1 MKKVVIF
8 FSQILAAKYFWLGS
22 SLPGNEVGC
31 RIHNFLGQESFSQGQ
46 LQSEVIDVE
55 ELSVHQLESDRGH
68 SGQSSSLLHGMNF
81 TKSGLRPEIARSQS
95 LNQSPIANGYN
106 QWHQSFQARQK
117 ETNLLGVDTAP
128 RGLSVLDSPIGKG
141 PDFQRKNPLRLE
153 STESLKN
160 FDFIGAQQ
168 HISGQP
174 PVQSLPRQQSGMTDM
189 QLLQQHAI
197 MQELLRQQLPKSQFH
212 LSETRQLSSTN
223 QVSTLSRQV
232 PDGVCPVP
240 INGVPVLDA
249 LNSTWQPE
257 HMTPNANW
265 LQHGGSPAMQGSS
278 GSLIVSPE
286 QSQKHLMGLVP
297 QQVDQSFYGISTG
310 SAGGNPYQYSSVQM
324 DKALMQQMPAGSNS
338 FPGNQYAMFSDQV
351 GLQDGTLVSRQGNQD
366 KKAVSTHGLN
376 SLFHS
381 ENLQQMAIQ
390 PKDAVVQESP
400 QRKEHRSPPGTS
412 LQKSAIQASSQ
423 NVATLDPTEEKIL
436 FGSDDSMWDV
446 FGKSTNLG
454 SVLDSTDSLGGFP
467 SLQSGSWSALMQSA
481 VAETSSNDIG
491 VQEEWSGLSLQNCEP
506 PSGSTPASIVNDGN
520 EQQSPWAD
528 DNLHNALTLSSKP
541 LPMSIDANINLDSC
555 NVPAVQQLGAQTA
568 IEQTRRTQNDSPC
581 RFVQQST
588 EERSKWL
595 YQSPLQ
601 KHVAESAQLLG
612 NVAQSLDVQ
621 VSVNSISSPQGIAA
635 YDPRGQTH
643 NKPNSW
649 NFIESALRGGG
660 ATSKGQNT
668 ESLLQPSQNND
679 RRGAMYATGHGSALD
694 RPVPYSNIESPNV
707 NSGLG
712 SPEVNTEGFDQDN
725 VASMT
730 DSRMRRVTK
739 ESSQQLP
746 NGHNLTL
753 WRSVDSKVNSVLSGV
768 SAEYQQNLD
777 KSPQTLDSSGTNYL
791 DKGVSEANMENLNVK
806 ENSNDSSRSN
816 LSQHT
821 STSGIR
827 DNVWLDA
834 NDPLGGGKQKSS
846 IQVSH
851 KPRGTGKFQYHPM
864 GDLDEEMEPSYGT
877 KSVTHMR
884 TTPNVSEGSK
894 VHDQG
899 YFEQSKYTCHAAGE
913 STGTEK
919 SIRVDNVPFKS
930 STPGSAPERSFGGFV
945 PNKTAPISE
954 NMLELLRKADQTRE
968 HVTATHLN
976 SSERNQLSEIPDA
989 ETSDGSVGQFEYN
1002 RPSASQGFG
1011 VELGPPSRRFAI
1023 PDRVMQGVNSLNS
1036 VHYSSEVGRKDHTWL
1051 GSTAS
1056 IQSSSRGASHEV
1068 IRNNVSSVSGPT
1080 SNTGSQYNIQENVSD
1095 GFISDYAYLKSHLQS
1110 QHVIGASR
1118 QVTTDES
1125 VNAPFDGLASHLKLI
1140 DDSSERAQT
1149 IQLGMKSA
1157 HRISKTPPDNNL
1169 SSSESS
1175 FPSSRAGNQNHARDP
1190 GPQFPVLEAMPT
1202 SQPSATAESSQQGAF
1217 TKMLNVWTS
1226 VSSPEHLLGAKFSPA
1241 SQNLLDPHSNSETN
1255 LPGTEKLDDQF
1266 AQAGNS
1272 GQSELPA
1279 GCSKPQ
1285 SFVGEEQPAKSQLVL
1300 HENNVI
1306 QNPASMQRDIE
1317 AFGRSLRPN
1326 NAVHQNYSLLHQV
1339 QALKNTEV
1347 DPSNRSVKRF
1357 KGPPPDSGL
1366 DAQQLSSQ
1374 GAEQVSYGSNSMM
1387 RDALVGHP
1395 LVPSGDSKMLSSFS
1409 KTGDNHETQLS
1420 AKHMLAF
1427 VQNDSQHFSNS
1438 DNSAA
1443 TVCGE
1448 HSKNSPQMV
1457 PSWFDQYGAIQN
1469 GKMLPIYDARKI
1481 AMMNATE
1488 KTFIVGQASDS
1499 LHVHSSEQVNA
1510 AANASPM
1517 DKARKSSNVMPIASE
1532 FISTHS
1538 QPPDV
1543 ANQNLAVRAK
1553 KRKSII
1559 YEFLPWHKEVTRG
1572 SQRPQD
1578 ISVAEVEWAHAANRL
1593 IEKVDEP
1600 EMIEDWWPSVLRS
1613 KRRLVLTTQI
1623 MQQLLHAPPRVFL
1636 SADAIKNYECLT
1648 YFVTRSV
1655 LGDACSTA
1663 YVHESNTVVPPGSG
1677 SIRSEKLREERNQ
1690 SILKAAEEFIV
1701 REKILGNVLQSLDR
1715 RASILDL
1722 RLECQDLEK
1731 VSVINRFAR
1740 FHSQGQAD
1748 GAETSS
1754 SSNAIANPHKFC
1766 QRYVT
1771 ALPIPKNLPDRHT
1784 SENLEVR
1791 LLSFFSRSDPKN
1803 PQTSYWV
1810 EVEARDHG
1818 PAASSEVPRTQN
1830 EVAKEIPQKST
1841 TASPSPPP
1849 GVAKEIPAG
1858 IPANTTIT
1866 NNYFR
1871 ADGQNCGNFLTDRPT
1886 TKVHAAPG
1894 GGSSLDYLFGG
1905 NGK

>member
-1 MKKVVIF
+1 MHVMEFQACKIF
-8 FSQILAAKYFWLGS
+8 NLILIS
-22 SLPGNEVGC
+22 C

-46 LQSEVIDVE
+46 LQSQFE

-128 RGLSVLDSPIGKG
+128 RGLSVLDSPIGNG

-153 STESLKN
+153 STKSPKN

-168 HISGQP
+168 HISGQH
-174 PVQSLPRQQSGMTDM
+174 PVQSLPRQQSGMADI

-197 MQELLRQQLPKSQFH
+197 MQELLRQQLPKPQFH
-212 LSETRQLSSTN
+212 LPETRQLSSTN
-223 QVSTLSRQV
+223 
-232 PDGVCPVP
+232 
-240 INGVPVLDA
+240 
-249 LNSTWQPE
+249 QPE

-324 DKALMQQMPAGSNS
+324 DKALMQQVPAGSNS

-390 PKDAVVQESP
+390 PKNAVMQESP
-400 QRKEHRSPPGTS
+400 QRKEHRSPPATS
-412 LQKSAIQASSQ
+412 LQKSAIQVSSQ

-436 FGSDDSMWDV
+436 FGSDDNMWDV

-568 IEQTRRTQNDSPC
+568 IEQTRRTQNDSPG

-612 NVAQSLDVQ
+612 NVAHSLDV
-621 VSVNSISSPQGIAA
+621 
-635 YDPRGQTH
+635 
-643 NKPNSW
+643 
-649 NFIESALRGGG
+649 
-660 ATSKGQNT
+660 
-668 ESLLQPSQNND
+668 QNND

-694 RPVPYSNIESPNV
+694 HPVPYSNIESPNV

-712 SPEVNTEGFDQDN
+712 SPEVNREGFDQDN

-730 DSRMRRVTK
+730 DSRTRRVTK

-746 NGHNLTL
+746 NRHNLTL

-777 KSPQTLDSSGTNYL
+777 KSPQTLDSSGNNYL

-864 GDLDEEMEPSYGT
+864 GDLDEEIEPSYGT

-884 TTPNVSEGSK
+884 TIPNVSEGSK

-919 SIRVDNVPFKS
+919 GIRVDNAPFKS

-968 HVTATHLN
+968 HGTATHLN
-976 SSERNQLSEIPDA
+976 SSECNQSSEMPDA

-1011 VELGPPSRRFAI
+1011 LKLGPPSRRFAI

-1036 VHYSSEVGRKDHTWL
+1036 VRYSSEVGRKDHTWL

-1056 IQSSSRGASHEV
+1056 IQSSSHGASHED

-1095 GFISDYAYLKSHLQS
+1095 GFIPDYAYLKSHLQS
-1110 QHVIGASR
+1110 LHVIGASR
-1118 QVTTDES
+1118 QVTNDES

-1157 HRISKTPPDNNL
+1157 HRISKTSPGNDL
-1169 SSSESS
+1169 SSSETSL
-1175 FPSSRAGNQNHARDP
+1175 PSSRAGNQNHARDP
-1190 GPQFPVLEAMPT
+1190 GPQFPVLEAMPI

-1226 VSSPEHLLGAKFSPA
+1226 VSSPEHLLRAKFSPA

-1255 LPGTEKLDDQF
+1255 LPGTEKLDDQS
-1266 AQAGNS
+1266 AQTGNS
-1272 GQSELPA
+1272 GQSEFPA

-1300 HENNVI
+1300 HGNNAI

-1326 NAVHQNYSLLHQV
+1326 DVEHQNYSLLHQV

-1357 KGPPPDSGL
+1357 KGPHPDSGL

-1374 GAEQVSYGSNSMM
+1374 GAEQVSYGSNSMI
-1387 RDALVGHP
+1387 RDALVGRP
-1395 LVPSGDSKMLSSFS
+1395 LVPSGDSKMLSSLS
-1409 KTGDNHETQLS
+1409 KTEDNHERQLS
-1420 AKHMLAF
+1420 AKHMLPF
-1427 VQNDSQHFSNS
+1427 VQNNSQHFSNS

-1448 HSKNSPQMV
+1448 HSKNNPQMV

-1488 KTFIVGQASDS
+1488 KTFVVGQASDS
-1499 LHVHSSEQVNA
+1499 LHVHSSELVNA
-1510 AANASPM
+1510 AADASPM
-1517 DKARKSSNVMPIASE
+1517 DEARKSSNVMSIASE
-1532 FISTHS
+1532 FISAHS

-1543 ANQNLAVRAK
+1543 ANQNLAVRAT
-1553 KRKSII
+1553 KRKSMI
-1559 YEFLPWHKEVTRG
+1559 YEFLPWHKEVTQR

-1593 IEKVDEP
+1593 IEKVDNEP

-1623 MQQLLHAPPRVFL
+1623 MQQLLYAPPRVFL
-1636 SADAIKNYECLT
+1636 SADAMKNYESLT

-1663 YVHESNTVVPPGSG
+1663 YIHESNTVVPPGGG
-1677 SIRSEKLREERNQ
+1677 SILSEKLREERNQ

-1701 REKILGNVLQSLDR
+1701 REKILRNVLQSLDK

-1740 FHSQGQAD
+1740 FHSRGQAD

-1754 SSNAIANPHKFC
+1754 SSNVIASPHKFC

-1784 SENLEVR
+1784 NLIR
-1791 LLSFFSRSDPKN
+1791 R
-1803 PQTSYWV
+1803 T
-1810 EVEARDHG
+1810 
-1818 PAASSEVPRTQN
+1818 PRQVT
-1830 EVAKEIPQKST
+1830 
-1841 TASPSPPP
+1841 
-1849 GVAKEIPAG
+1849 G
-1858 IPANTTIT
+1858 
-1866 NNYFR
+1866 
-1871 ADGQNCGNFLTDRPT
+1871 
-1886 TKVHAAPG
+1886 
-1894 GGSSLDYLFGG
+1894 
-1905 NGK
+1905 

>member
-1 MKKVVIF
+1 MHVMEFQACKIF
-8 FSQILAAKYFWLGS
+8 NLILIS
-22 SLPGNEVGC
+22 C

-46 LQSEVIDVE
+46 LQSQFE

-128 RGLSVLDSPIGKG
+128 RGLSVLDSPIGNG

-153 STESLKN
+153 STKSPKN

-168 HISGQP
+168 HISGQH
-174 PVQSLPRQQSGMTDM
+174 PVQSLPRQQSGMADI

-197 MQELLRQQLPKSQFH
+197 MQELLRQQLPKPQFH
-212 LSETRQLSSTN
+212 LPETRQLSSTN
-223 QVSTLSRQV
+223 
-232 PDGVCPVP
+232 
-240 INGVPVLDA
+240 
-249 LNSTWQPE
+249 QPE

-324 DKALMQQMPAGSNS
+324 DKALMQQVPAGSNS

-390 PKDAVVQESP
+390 PKNAVMQESP
-400 QRKEHRSPPGTS
+400 QRKEHRSPPATS
-412 LQKSAIQASSQ
+412 LQKSAIQVSSQ

-436 FGSDDSMWDV
+436 FGSDDNMWDV

-568 IEQTRRTQNDSPC
+568 IEQTRRTQNDSPG

-612 NVAQSLDVQ
+612 NVAHSLDV
-621 VSVNSISSPQGIAA
+621 
-635 YDPRGQTH
+635 
-643 NKPNSW
+643 
-649 NFIESALRGGG
+649 
-660 ATSKGQNT
+660 
-668 ESLLQPSQNND
+668 QNND

-694 RPVPYSNIESPNV
+694 HPVPYSNIESPNV

-712 SPEVNTEGFDQDN
+712 SPEVNREGFDQDN

-730 DSRMRRVTK
+730 DSRTRRVTK

-746 NGHNLTL
+746 NRHNLTL

-777 KSPQTLDSSGTNYL
+777 KSPQTLDSSGNNYL

-864 GDLDEEMEPSYGT
+864 GDLDEEIEPSYGT

-884 TTPNVSEGSK
+884 TIPNVSEGSK

-919 SIRVDNVPFKS
+919 GIRVDNAPFKS

-968 HVTATHLN
+968 HGTATHLN
-976 SSERNQLSEIPDA
+976 SSECNQSSEMPDA

-1011 VELGPPSRRFAI
+1011 LKLGPPSRRFAI

-1036 VHYSSEVGRKDHTWL
+1036 VRYSSEVGRKDHTWL

-1056 IQSSSRGASHEV
+1056 IQSSSHGASHED

-1095 GFISDYAYLKSHLQS
+1095 GFIPDYAYLKSHLQS
-1110 QHVIGASR
+1110 LHVIGASR
-1118 QVTTDES
+1118 QVTNDES

-1157 HRISKTPPDNNL
+1157 HRISKTSPGNDL
-1169 SSSESS
+1169 SSSETSL
-1175 FPSSRAGNQNHARDP
+1175 PSSRAGNQNHARDP
-1190 GPQFPVLEAMPT
+1190 GPQFPVLEAMPI

-1226 VSSPEHLLGAKFSPA
+1226 VSSPEHLLRAKFSPA

-1255 LPGTEKLDDQF
+1255 LPGTEKLDDQS
-1266 AQAGNS
+1266 AQTGNS
-1272 GQSELPA
+1272 GQSEFPA

-1300 HENNVI
+1300 HGNNAI

-1326 NAVHQNYSLLHQV
+1326 DVEHQNYSLLHQV

-1357 KGPPPDSGL
+1357 KGPHPDSGL

-1374 GAEQVSYGSNSMM
+1374 GAEQVSYGSNSMI
-1387 RDALVGHP
+1387 RDALVGRP
-1395 LVPSGDSKMLSSFS
+1395 LVPSGDSKMLSSLS
-1409 KTGDNHETQLS
+1409 KTEDNHERQLS
-1420 AKHMLAF
+1420 AKHMLPF
-1427 VQNDSQHFSNS
+1427 VQNNSQHFSNS

-1448 HSKNSPQMV
+1448 HSKNNPQMV

-1488 KTFIVGQASDS
+1488 KTFVVGQASDS
-1499 LHVHSSEQVNA
+1499 LHVHSSELVNA
-1510 AANASPM
+1510 AADASPM
-1517 DKARKSSNVMPIASE
+1517 DEARKSSNVMSIASE
-1532 FISTHS
+1532 FISAHS

-1543 ANQNLAVRAK
+1543 ANQNLAVRAT
-1553 KRKSII
+1553 KRKSMI
-1559 YEFLPWHKEVTRG
+1559 YEFLPWHKEVTQR

-1593 IEKVDEP
+1593 IEKVDNEP

-1623 MQQLLHAPPRVFL
+1623 MQQLLYAPPRVFL
-1636 SADAIKNYECLT
+1636 SADAMKNYESLT

-1663 YVHESNTVVPPGSG
+1663 YIHESNTVVPPGGG
-1677 SIRSEKLREERNQ
+1677 SMEERNQ

-1701 REKILGNVLQSLDR
+1701 REKILRNVLQSLDK

-1740 FHSQGQAD
+1740 FHSRGQAD

-1754 SSNAIANPHKFC
+1754 SSNVIASPHKFC

-1784 SENLEVR
+1784 NLIR
-1791 LLSFFSRSDPKN
+1791 R
-1803 PQTSYWV
+1803 T
-1810 EVEARDHG
+1810 
-1818 PAASSEVPRTQN
+1818 PRQVT
-1830 EVAKEIPQKST
+1830 
-1841 TASPSPPP
+1841 
-1849 GVAKEIPAG
+1849 G
-1858 IPANTTIT
+1858 
-1866 NNYFR
+1866 
-1871 ADGQNCGNFLTDRPT
+1871 
-1886 TKVHAAPG
+1886 
-1894 GGSSLDYLFGG
+1894 
-1905 NGK
+1905 

>member
-1 MKKVVIF
+1 MK
-8 FSQILAAKYFWLGS
+8 LDAGS
-22 SLPGNEVGC
+22 IISLVKRVSP
-31 RIHNFLGQESFSQGQ
+31 RASFNHRPETSWCASCFQF
-46 LQSEVIDVE
+46 E

-153 STESLKN
+153 STESPKN

-168 HISGQP
+168 HISGQH
-174 PVQSLPRQQSGMTDM
+174 PVQSLPRQQSGMADI

-197 MQELLRQQLPKSQFH
+197 MQELLRQQLPKPQFH
-212 LSETRQLSSTN
+212 LPETRQLSSTN
-223 QVSTLSRQV
+223 QVSALSRQV
-232 PDGVCPVP
+232 SDGVCPVP

-297 QQVDQSFYGISTG
+297 QHVDQSFYGISTG

-324 DKALMQQMPAGSNS
+324 DKALMQQVPAGSNS
-338 FPGNQYAMFSDQV
+338 FP
-351 GLQDGTLVSRQGNQD
+351 
-366 KKAVSTHGLN
+366 
-376 SLFHS
+376 

-390 PKDAVVQESP
+390 PKNAVMQESP
-400 QRKEHRSPPGTS
+400 QRKEHRSPPATS
-412 LQKSAIQASSQ
+412 LQKSAIQVSSQ
-423 NVATLDPTEEKIL
+423 NVATLDPTEEKFL
-436 FGSDDSMWDV
+436 FGSDDNMWDV

-481 VAETSSNDIG
+481 VAETSSNDIE

-506 PSGSTPASIVNDGN
+506 PSGSTPASIVNDSN

-568 IEQTRRTQNDSPC
+568 IEQTRRTQNDSPG

-635 YDPRGQTH
+635 YDPRGQTR

-660 ATSKGQNT
+660 ATSKGPDT
-668 ESLLQPSQNND
+668 ENSLQPSQNND

-694 RPVPYSNIESPNV
+694 NPVPYSNIESPNV

-712 SPEVNTEGFDQDN
+712 SPEVNREGFDQDN

-730 DSRMRRVTK
+730 DSRTRRVTK

-746 NGHNLTL
+746 NRHNLTL

-777 KSPQTLDSSGTNYL
+777 KSPQTLDSSGNNYL

-864 GDLDEEMEPSYGT
+864 GDLDEEIEPSYGT

-884 TTPNVSEGSK
+884 TIPNVSEGSK

-919 SIRVDNVPFKS
+919 GIRVDNVPFKS

-968 HVTATHLN
+968 HGTATHLN
-976 SSERNQLSEIPDA
+976 SSECNQSSEMPDA

-1011 VELGPPSRRFAI
+1011 LKLGPPSRRFAI

-1036 VHYSSEVGRKDHTWL
+1036 VHYSSEVGRNDHTWL

-1056 IQSSSRGASHEV
+1056 IQSSSHGASHED
-1068 IRNNVSSVSGPT
+1068 IRDNVSSVSGPT

-1095 GFISDYAYLKSHLQS
+1095 GFIPDYAFLKSHLQS
-1110 QHVIGASR
+1110 LHVIGASR
-1118 QVTTDES
+1118 QVTNDES
-1125 VNAPFDGLASHLKLI
+1125 INAPFDGLASHLKLI

-1149 IQLGMKSA
+1149 IQLGMKPA
-1157 HRISKTPPDNNL
+1157 HSISKTSPGNDL
-1169 SSSESS
+1169 SSSETSL
-1175 FPSSRAGNQNHARDP
+1175 PSSRAGNQNHARDP
-1190 GPQFPVLEAMPT
+1190 GPQFPVLEAMPI

-1226 VSSPEHLLGAKFSPA
+1226 VSSPEHLLRAKFSPA

-1255 LPGTEKLDDQF
+1255 LPGTEKLDDQS
-1266 AQAGNS
+1266 AQTGNS
-1272 GQSELPA
+1272 GQSEFPA

-1300 HENNVI
+1300 HGNNAI
-1306 QNPASMQRDIE
+1306 QNPASMQGDIE

-1326 NAVHQNYSLLHQV
+1326 DVVHQNYSLLHQV

-1357 KGPPPDSGL
+1357 KGPHPDSGL

-1374 GAEQVSYGSNSMM
+1374 GAEQVSYGSNSMI
-1387 RDALVGHP
+1387 RDALVGRP
-1395 LVPSGDSKMLSSFS
+1395 LVPSGDSKMLSSLS
-1409 KTGDNHETQLS
+1409 KTGDNHERQLS
-1420 AKHMLAF
+1420 AKHMLPF
-1427 VQNDSQHFSNS
+1427 VQNNSQHFSNS

-1448 HSKNSPQMV
+1448 HSKNNPQMV
-1457 PSWFDQYGAIQN
+1457 PSWFDRYGAIQN

-1488 KTFIVGQASDS
+1488 KPFVVGQASDS
-1499 LHVHSSEQVNA
+1499 LHVHSSELVNA
-1510 AANASPM
+1510 AADASPM
-1517 DKARKSSNVMPIASE
+1517 DEARRSSNVMPIASK

-1538 QPPDV
+1538 QPPDA

-1553 KRKSII
+1553 KRKSMI
-1559 YEFLPWHKEVTRG
+1559 YEFLPWHKEVTQG

-1578 ISVAEVEWAHAANRL
+1578 ISVAEEEWAHAANRL
-1593 IEKVDEP
+1593 IEKVDNEP

-1636 SADAIKNYECLT
+1636 SADAIKNYESLT

-1663 YVHESNTVVPPGSG
+1663 YIHESNTVVPPGSG
-1677 SIRSEKLREERNQ
+1677 SILSEKLREERNQ
-1690 SILKAAEEFIV
+1690 SVLKAAEEFIV
-1701 REKILGNVLQSLDR
+1701 REKILGNVLQSLDK

-1731 VSVINRFAR
+1731 VSIINRFAR
-1740 FHSQGQAD
+1740 FHSRGQAD

-1754 SSNAIANPHKFC
+1754 SSNVIANLI
-1766 QRYVT
+1766 RRT
-1771 ALPIPKNLPDRHT
+1771 PIQGEK
-1784 SENLEVR
+1784 
-1791 LLSFFSRSDPKN
+1791 
-1803 PQTSYWV
+1803 
-1810 EVEARDHG
+1810 A
-1818 PAASSEVPRTQN
+1818 
-1830 EVAKEIPQKST
+1830 
-1841 TASPSPPP
+1841 
-1849 GVAKEIPAG
+1849 
-1858 IPANTTIT
+1858 
-1866 NNYFR
+1866 
-1871 ADGQNCGNFLTDRPT
+1871 
-1886 TKVHAAPG
+1886 
-1894 GGSSLDYLFGG
+1894 
-1905 NGK
+1905 